1 MPLTQSLSHERVI
14 TEELYNKNV
23 YLLRNMMDSF
33 NGSIFTEGL
42 SSLEYKLKNKTD
54 CGSYFKILVEI

>member
-1 MPLTQSLSHERVI
+1 
-14 TEELYNKNV
+14 
-23 YLLRNMMDSF
+23 MMDSF

-42 SSLEYKLKNKTD
+42 SSLEYELKNETG